1 MIKFGW
7 AETDITPKQKIS
19 LEGEFFERVTD
30 EVETPI
36 TVTALA
42 IEAGGEQI
50 IICSCDLVC
59 VTEELVESVRE
70 RINTADINKSKIIL
84 TSVHI
89 HNSYTYRRKSPLKK
103 EFSQSLDIMKK
114 YMPEDCEYIPQVK
127 SNDCMNPDDAFEY
140 LAEVIAKTVEV
151 AWKKRST
158 GGYATGFGRAAIGL
172 NRRVCYSD
180 GTAKMWGD
188 VDTATFTTLEAG
200 NDSGIEL
207 VFVYDENK
215 KMTGIVANVAC
226 PAQVMEQRSVISS
239 DYWGKVKILLREKYG
254 QDLMLL
260 PICSA
265 AGDLCPRDMVRWVEP
280 ETSIKDPNIVR
291 NEPKFR
297 KADPSMFDI
306 KGTWK
311 IGRRI
316 FNEIEMAI
324 EEIDE
329 INQDAEF
336 RHCSKV
342 LSLPLRKVTDS
353 EKVKSENRM
362 REFLKGRKTLDYMD
376 SAEMFVHAGTIQ
388 RYELQQVCNTVD
400 AEIHAIRLGNIAFVT
415 NSFEL
420 FHDYGNQIR
429 ARSVAEQTFIAQ
441 LSNGDLGYLPTEKAQ
456 KGGHYSAYVSSGYV
470 GYESGELLVSAT
482 LDMINDLFEEE

>member
-30 EVETPI
+30 DVETPI

-59 VTEELVESVRE
+59 VTEELVENVRE

-114 YMPEDCEYIPQVK
+114 YMPEDCEYVPQVK

-200 NDSGIEL
+200 TDSGIEL

-324 EEIDE
+324 EEIYE

-482 LDMINDLFEEE
+482 LDMINDLFE